1 VWVLGG
7 FTVAIFGLVPRASA
21 AGWAALAGCFV
32 VGILGPLLDLPNS
45 VSDAS
50 PFNHVP
56 QVPAAAVTA
65 GPLLAL
71 TLIAAALAVVGLSA
85 LRRRDLVTA

>member
-1 VWVLGG
+1 M
-7 FTVAIFGLVPRASA
+7 PRASA
-21 AGWAALAGCFV
+21 VGWAALAGCFV
-32 VGILGPLLDLPNS
+32 VGLQGPVLNQPNS

-56 QVPAAAVTA
+56 QVPAGGVTA
-65 GPLLAL
+65 APLLAL

-85 LRRRDLVTA
+85 LGRRDIGQPASVTPR

>member
-1 VWVLGG
+1 MGG
-7 FTVAIFGLVPRASA
+7 
-21 AGWAALAGCFV
+21 AGGMLRRRPV
-32 VGILGPLLDLPNS
+32 GPLLNLPNS

-56 QVPAAAVTA
+56 QVPAAAVWP

-71 TLIAAALAVVGLSA
+71 TLIAAAFAVVGLSG
-85 LRRRDLVTA
+85 LRRRDIGWAAAPVTP